1 MTLHDHGT
9 LHDRFLFAQLSS
21 LIAGGTVGATDPKEV
36 KRVAKLNEIIIRLRD
51 NLGADLDDG
60 TEPDERFWVR
70 ALPTALLSYSHLAT
84 LLVEHA
90 TPSALAQ
97 VLSKLTTFA
106 TGSVLKEYHLM
117 RTQGLLGL

>member
-21 LIAGGTVGATDPKEV
+21 L
-36 KRVAKLNEIIIRLRD
+36 
-51 NLGADLDDG
+51 ADLDDG
-60 TEPDERFWVR
+60 TEPDKRFWVR

-90 TPSALAQ
+90 SPSALAR
-97 VLSKLTTFA
+97 VLSKPATFA
-106 TGSVLKEYHLM
+106 TGSVLKEYHFM
-117 RTQGLLGL
+117 RTQGLLEM